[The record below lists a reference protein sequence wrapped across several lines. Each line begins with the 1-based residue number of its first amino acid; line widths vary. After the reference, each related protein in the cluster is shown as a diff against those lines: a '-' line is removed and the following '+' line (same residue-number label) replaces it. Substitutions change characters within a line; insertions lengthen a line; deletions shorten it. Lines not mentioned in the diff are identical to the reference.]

1 MACRHSTPRDVPRAS
16 VRELGG
22 GGIADQSALP
32 WQVELE
38 SDYEM
43 GVALQERIVPHA
55 VKWFTGEAEDDDD
68 DDEYM
73 DEEDEEVQRA
83 APCARAC
90 GKHVR
95 PACRGA
101 A

>member
-1 MACRHSTPRDVPRAS
+1 M
-16 VRELGG
+16 RELGG
-22 GGIADQSALP
+22 GITNQSALP

-43 GVALQERIVPHA
+43 GVALQERVVPHA
-55 VKWFTGEAEDDDD
+55 IKWFTGEAEDDD

-73 DEEDEEVQRA
+73 DEEDEEVWRA

-90 GKHVR
+90 CKHAR

>member
-1 MACRHSTPRDVPRAS
+1 

-22 GGIADQSALP
+22 GITNQSALP

-43 GVALQERIVPHA
+43 GVALQERVVPHA
-55 VKWFTGEAEDDDD
+55 IKWFTGEAEDDD